1 MSQKIINRTI
11 TVNTTKKPSGAS
23 LQIDNPLDADMFV
36 NLIEILPTDN
46 FSLKG
51 KLVIEINGLPIDL
64 DDSAFSGFVKFPISL
79 AVLIRRGSSVDF
91 YVWNGSDSTSISCDV
106 NVYFDTEQK
115 VIESQAE
122 LMSSRPLVGTALS
135 SATNTI
141 YTCPT
146 GKKARVFGQVVLDNY
161 GAASVVAL
169 SIDAVPAEQWIISV
183 LSGGVVSG
191 DYDATGAAGTFA
203 SWVTQSRSSYRKRE
217 IDIQLDEGQSLVKT
231 QNIGDNA
238 TLYYTLKV
246 QESRK

>member
-11 TVNTTKKPSGAS
+11 TANNTKKPSGAS

-36 NLIEILPTDN
+36 NLIEILPSDN

-51 KLVIEINGLPIDL
+51 KVVIEINGLPIDL

-122 LMSSRPLVGTALS
+122 LMSSRPLIGNALS
-135 SATNTI
+135 GATNTI

-146 GKKARVFGQVVLDNY
+146 GKKARIFGSVLLDNY
-161 GAASVVAL
+161 GAASTV
-169 SIDAVPAEQWIISV
+169 SILANGVPIESWLITNGA
-183 LSGGVVSG
+183 GSG
-191 DYDATGAAGTFA
+191 DYD
-203 SWVTQSRSSYRKRE
+203 VRSSDTYYGPVTNQTFSNYKKRQ
-217 IDIQLDEGQSLVKT
+217 IDVQLDEGQSLTKT